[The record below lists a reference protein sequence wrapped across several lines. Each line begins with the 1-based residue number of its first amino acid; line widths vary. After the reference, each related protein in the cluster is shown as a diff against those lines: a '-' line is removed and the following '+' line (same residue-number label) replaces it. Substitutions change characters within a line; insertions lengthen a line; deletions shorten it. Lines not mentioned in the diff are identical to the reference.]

1 MSVTRISART
11 LPTRVATG
19 VYILHSGWEKWHGD
33 DERARGI
40 HAMASGAFPFLADVP
55 PARFLRALSV
65 AEMGIGAALLAP
77 FVPDRLAGAPLT
89 AFAGA
94 LMTMYLRT
102 PALHRPGSVW
112 PTPAGIAV
120 SKDVWMLGIGVGL
133 LADRPAPSR

>member
-1 MSVTRISART
+1 MSLTRISARN
-11 LPTRVATG
+11 LPSRVATG

-65 AEMGIGAALLAP
+65 AEMGIGATLLVP
-77 FVPDRLAGAPLT
+77 FVPDRIAGAPLT

-94 LMTMYLRT
+94 LVAMYLRT

-112 PTPAGIAV
+112 PAPAGIAV
-120 SKDVWMLGIGVGL
+120 SKDVWMLGIGLGL
-133 LADRPAPSR
+133 LADRPASSH

>member
-1 MSVTRISART
+1 MSFTRISARN
-11 LPTRVATG
+11 LPARVATG

-94 LMTMYLRT
+94 LMTMYFRT

-133 LADRPAPSR
+133 LADRPASPR

>member
-1 MSVTRISART
+1 MSFTRIRAHTIS
-11 LPTRVATG
+11 TRVATG
-19 VYILHSGWEKWHGD
+19 AYILHSGWEKWHGD

-94 LMTMYLRT
+94 LMAMYLRT

-133 LADRPAPSR
+133 LVDRPASPR